1 MSEVPKVFSS
11 QLSTTLYVK
20 LVDSITDESF
30 MQISLI
36 ISSFCDFLALAESQA
51 FVDVVV
57 ALRGI
62 GNDFNAL

>member
-51 FVDVVV
+51 FVEVVV

>member
-1 MSEVPKVFSS
+1 M
-11 QLSTTLYVK
+11 LI
-20 LVDSITDESF
+20 DSINDKSF